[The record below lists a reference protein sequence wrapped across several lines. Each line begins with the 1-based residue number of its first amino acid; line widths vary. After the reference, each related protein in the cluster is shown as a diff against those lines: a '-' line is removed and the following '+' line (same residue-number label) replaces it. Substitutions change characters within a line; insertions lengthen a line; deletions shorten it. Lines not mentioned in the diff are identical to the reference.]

1 MTTASQDLRDVVAA
15 TALKVPAPSLAT
27 AAHHVAGLHAPD
39 VAAVLAYGS
48 ALRGEAASDVL
59 IDLYVLTGSLKGVS
73 ANRLSRLACRLVPPN
88 VAYAETLHDGAK
100 VRIKYAVLPI
110 DLFVRAVA
118 PATTNPYFWA
128 RFAQPCR
135 IIHAANPAVQNR
147 VLDALAMAATTFIA
161 AARPLA
167 ASTPENV
174 LDIWREGFRATY
186 RTELRP
192 ESEHR
197 ADHIVESDPGYYA
210 AAGRA
215 ALAAL
220 DVAGQPASITPP
232 GWASRRRGRMLS
244 ILRLM
249 KAAFTFTAGAEY
261 LAWKISRH
269 SGVEVRLKPWQRRH
283 PIVAAVVLLPAL
295 MRKGA
300 VR

>member
-1 MTTASQDLRDVVAA
+1 MKTASQDLRDVVAL
-15 TALKVPAPSLAT
+15 TALKAPAPSLAM
-27 AAHHVAGLHAPD
+27 AARHVAGLHAPD
-39 VAAVLAYGS
+39 VVAVLAYGS
-48 ALRGEAASDVL
+48 TLRGEPTADTL
-59 IDLYVLTGSLKGVS
+59 IDLYVLTGSFEGVS
-73 ANRLSRLACRLVPPN
+73 ANRLSRFACRLVPPN
-88 VAYAETLHDGAK
+88 VAYAETMHDGVK
-100 VRIKYAVLPI
+100 MRIKYAVLPI

-118 PATTNPYFWA
+118 PATANPYFWA

-135 IIHAANPAVQNR
+135 IVHAASPAVQSQ

-167 ASTPENV
+167 LSDPENV

-197 ADHIVESDPGYYA
+197 GDQIVESDPGYYA
-210 AAGRA
+210 SAGRA
-215 ALAAL
+215 AL
-220 DVAGQPASITPP
+220 DVLGQPPSVTGP
-232 GWASRRRGRMLS
+232 GWASRRRRGRILS

-249 KAAFTFTAGAEY
+249 KAAFTFTAGADY

-283 PIVAAVVLLPAL
+283 PIVAAVILLPAL